1 VTDGKSVKG
10 NGVIDTAAL
19 LRPTPIGSVAVVPA
33 PGRATGNPVS
43 TVGPTLTTG
52 AGVTGGVVTSV
63 GGELGVGATCCC
75 KGTAEGVT
83 TISWVGLP

>member
-1 VTDGKSVKG
+1 MNG

-19 LRPTPIGSVAVVPA
+19 LRPTPIGNVAVVPA

-43 TVGPTLTTG
+43 TVGPTLTVG

-63 GGELGVGATCCC
+63 GGVLEAGATCCC

-83 TISWVGLP
+83 RISGVALP